1 MKKTYLTPEM
11 LICKVQIE
19 ALPICVS
26 PQTTNTSAQQSLGM
40 DAKVRFIEEIE
51 GEGGDADE
59 DLW

>member
-26 PQTTNTSAQQSLGM
+26 PQTTNTSALQSSGM

>member
-1 MKKTYLTPEM
+1 M

-26 PQTTNTSAQQSLGM
+26 PQTTNTSALQSSGM

-51 GEGGDADE
+51 GEGGDASE

>member
-1 MKKTYLTPEM
+1 M
-11 LICKVQIE
+11 LICKVRIE

-26 PQTTNTSAQQSLGM
+26 PQTTDTSAVPGAGM

-51 GEGGDADE
+51 GEGGGADE